1 MSQPLPP
8 WSLHWSS
15 NGELSPMDRAD
26 MATLFLG
33 FHLPERRPFG
43 QGLGHPV
50 PAAGAS
56 EKRLPR
62 IYYFPTDKP

>member
-8 WSLHWSS
+8 WSLHWTS

-26 MATLFLG
+26 LAALFLG

-43 QGLGHPV
+43 QELGHPV
-50 PAAGAS
+50 TASGAS
-56 EKRLPR
+56 HTRRPR
-62 IYYFPTDKP
+62 IYDFPTAKP

>member
-26 MATLFLG
+26 LAALFLG
-33 FHLPERRPFG
+33 FHLPETRPFR
-43 QGLGHPV
+43 QEFGHPGDSGRRKPQV
-50 PAAGAS
+50 TA
-56 EKRLPR
+56 KNLL
-62 IYYFPTDKP
+62 FPNR